1 MIIKHLFSSV
11 NSVKSSYPLM
21 GFKNGGLWMQKKLHE
36 LTNESFKR
44 TPNFVF
50 LGLVKYI
57 FSISIG
63 LVISFLCS
71 SSLPLGI
78 FLFIIGFYLTE
89 VHFLFLFPLAI
100 EGERPLFYKS
110 ILLTYKTGIV
120 TAFFNTIFIAGFM
133 LVGVLN
139 FKKPL
144 ANWYKG
150 CYIILFWYV
159 DVRDR

>member
-1 MIIKHLFSSV
+1 MIVKQLFSSNKLV
-11 NSVKSSYPLM
+11 NSTYPIM
-21 GFKNGGLWMQKKLHE
+21 GFKNGGLWMQQKLNE
-36 LTNESFKR
+36 LTNESFEN

-57 FSISIG
+57 FSTSIG
-63 LVISFLCS
+63 LVISLLLTS
-71 SSLPLGI
+71 NLPLGI
-78 FLFIIGFYLTE
+78 LLFIIGFYLTE

-110 ILLTYKTGIV
+110 ILLTYKTGIF
-120 TAFFNTIFIAGFM
+120 TAFFNTIFIAVFM
-133 LVGVLN
+133 LVGILN

-144 ANWYKG
+144 ANWYRG
-150 CYIILFWYV
+150 CYVILNWYV